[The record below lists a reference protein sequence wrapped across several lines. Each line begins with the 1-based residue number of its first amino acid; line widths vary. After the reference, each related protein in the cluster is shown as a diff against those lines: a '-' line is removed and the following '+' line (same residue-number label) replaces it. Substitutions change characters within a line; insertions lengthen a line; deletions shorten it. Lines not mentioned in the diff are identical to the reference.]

1 MRKNGRLT
9 RFCVRTVIALVIGLL
24 SIARNANVMAQA
36 QDQIYF
42 SSTTNVTNLL
52 VQYINR
58 ETVRL
63 DISSWY
69 LSEHSISI
77 AIANRFNAGVPV
89 RIIGDRAAPFEN
101 DPHTKTEYYWLAS
114 QGIPIRMRYNPT
126 WFPEIDHWKAAI
138 FVGQNV
144 VEFGSGNF
152 APTELAPFS
161 TTNYCD
167 DSELFTSDP
176 EIVNAFKT
184 KFDVMW
190 NDTTVEPNSI
200 IGGPPYL
207 KNWDDA
213 CATEPTGNCS
223 DYRTLYPNPKPMI
236 INTGRLEGDHPSP
249 ADMYWGQGTAF
260 NARLAQE
267 INNEPTMVDLIVY
280 RLEVDNITQA
290 LISKHNAGVNV
301 RVIVDP
307 AQYTNNTWPE
317 YWLTHANV
325 DKLFA
330 AGVPILQRTHAGVTH
345 MKTLITSDYAT
356 NASSNFAPNW
366 QRDHDYFVSAAT
378 KPTIYQAFVN
388 QFESMWANTR
398 DFAPFTPTR
407 PAAATLSTPASGAT
421 NVPTSVT
428 FTWNRASYTTSYDIY
443 LGTSSAN
450 MTRVANVPAQLVVN
464 PPTTYS
470 WSTTLQPGT
479 TYFWKVVSLTFA
491 TPIVPSMTAT
501 STILSFTTAGSGGGG
516 GSLPSP
522 WVSQDVGSVGVVG
535 SASFANNTF
544 TVSGAGGDIWD
555 RTDAFRYVYQP
566 LSGDGQIVARVTAIQ
581 NTNANAKAGVMLRET
596 TAAGS
601 AHVILDVKPGGGIEF
616 MTRPTTGATTTFLA
630 GGTQAVPAW
639 LKLARSGST
648 VTASVSANGTAWTVI
663 GSTQVSIASSALV
676 GLAVTSHDTTKLN
689 TSTFDSVAVTGGSTP
704 PPPPGAPASPSPANA
719 ATGVSTTPTLTWS
732 SSGATSY
739 DVAFG
744 TANPP
749 PQVQTGLTSASY
761 SPSALTAGTKY
772 FWQIIARNSA
782 GSTSGAV
789 WSFTTATSTPPNPN
803 IVIYASDIPTTALHG
818 AWTVASDATSPNGTK
833 LSTPDAGFASTD
845 TPLASPTHYVD
856 VTFSAPAGTPY
867 RLWLRLKAINN
878 SKFNDSLWVQFS
890 DARVNGNPIYAV
902 STTSG
907 LDVNLATDATATSL
921 NNWGWQN
928 TAYWLSQSTTFT
940 FAGSGTHTMRIQ
952 VREDGVEFDQIVLSP
967 SQYLSSAP
975 GGPTNDM
982 TIVPKP

>member
-1 MRKNGRLT
+1 MR
-9 RFCVRTVIALVIGLL
+9 RFCVRAAAIVLATGFLAITAGTDVR
-24 SIARNANVMAQA
+24 SQA

-42 SSTTNVTNLL
+42 SSNTNVTNIL
-52 VQYINR
+52 VQYINQ

-101 DPHTKTEYYWLAS
+101 DPHTKTEYYWLAN
-114 QGIPIRMRYNPT
+114 QGVPIRMRFNPT
-126 WFPEIDHWKAAI
+126 WFPEINHWKMAI

-161 TTNYCD
+161 ATNYCD

-176 EIVNAFKT
+176 ELVNAFKT

-190 NDTTVEPNSI
+190 EDKTLEPNSI
-200 IGGPPYL
+200 IGPPPYL

-213 CATEPTGNCS
+213 CTNEPTGKCA

-236 INTGRLEGDHPSP
+236 INTNRLEGDHPSP
-249 ADMYWGQGTAF
+249 ADMYWGQGTDF
-260 NARLAQE
+260 NARLTQE
-267 INNEPTMVDLIVY
+267 INNEPSKIDLIVY
-280 RLEVDNITQA
+280 RLEVSNITQA
-290 LISKHNAGVNV
+290 LISRWQAGVPV

-317 YWLTHANV
+317 YWLTHANI
-325 DKLFA
+325 DKLFV
-330 AGVPILQRTHAGVTH
+330 AGVPIKLRTHAGVTH

-366 QRDHDYFVSAAT
+366 QRDHDYFISAAT
-378 KPTIYQAFVN
+378 KPTIYQAFADEF
-388 QFESMWANTR
+388 QAMWNKTT
-398 DFAPFTPTR
+398 DFAPFAPTP
-407 PAAATLSTPASGAT
+407 PGAATLSVPASGAT
-421 NVPTSVT
+421 GVPTSAT
-428 FTWNRASYTTSYDIY
+428 FTWNRASYATSYDIY
-443 LGTSSAN
+443 LGTTSGN

-491 TPIVPSMTAT
+491 TPIAPSMTAT
-501 STILSFTTAGSGGGG
+501 STIRSFSTAGSGGGG
-516 GSLPSP
+516 GNLPSP
-522 WVSQDVGSVGVVG
+522 WVSQDVGSTGVPG
-535 SASFANNTF
+535 SASFANNIF
-544 TVSGAGGDIWD
+544 TVNGAGGDIWD
-555 RTDAFRYVYQP
+555 RSDAFQYAYQP
-566 LSGDGQIVARVTAIQ
+566 LSGDGQIVANVTAIQ
-581 NTNANAKAGVMLRET
+581 NTNTNAKAGVMLRET

-601 AHVILDVKPGGGIEF
+601 AHVLLDVKPGGGVEF
-616 MTRPTTGATTTFLA
+616 MTRPTTGNLTTFLA
-630 GGTQAVPAW
+630 GGTQPVPAW

-648 VTASVSANGTAWTVI
+648 VTASISADGATWTVV

-676 GLAVTSHDTTKLN
+676 GLAVTSHDTTRTN
-689 TSTFDSVAVTGGSTP
+689 TSTFASVAVTGGGP
-704 PPPPGAPASPSPANA
+704 PPPQPPGAPASPSPANG

-749 PQVQTGLTSASY
+749 PQVATGRTSASY
-761 SPSALTAGTKY
+761 TPPTLTAGTNY

-782 GSTSGAV
+782 GSTTGAI
-789 WSFTTATSTPPNPN
+789 WSFTTATTPPPPNPN

-818 AWTVASDATSPNGTK
+818 SWSVANDATSPHGTK
-833 LSTPDAGFASTD
+833 LSTTDAGFASTD

-856 VTFSAPAGTPY
+856 VTFTAAAGIPY
-867 RLWLRLKAINN
+867 RLWMRLEALNN
-878 SKFNDSLWVQFS
+878 SKLNDSLWVQFS
-890 DARVNGNPIYAV
+890 DARVNGNPIYPLN
-902 STTSG
+902 STSG
-907 LDVNLATDATATSL
+907 LDVNLATDSTATSL

-940 FAGSGTHTMRIQ
+940 FASSGTHTMRIQ
-952 VREDGVEFDQIVLSP
+952 VREDGVQFDQIVLSP
-967 SQYLSSAP
+967 SQYLSAPP
-975 GGPTNDM
+975 GGPTNDA